1 MRFRAGDRVPTGVS
15 QMITYSHGLI
25 VAPPRPVPLSV
36 QDIRR
41 EREFLRRELLRR
53 IVDRETKRQTARGL
67 LR

>member
-1 MRFRAGDRVPTGVS
+1 MPTGVS
-15 QMITYSHGLI
+15 QKITYYHGLI

-36 QDIRR
+36 QDARR

>member
-1 MRFRAGDRVPTGVS
+1 
-15 QMITYSHGLI
+15 MITYSHGLI
-25 VAPPRPVPLSV
+25 VAAPRPVPLSV
-36 QDIRR
+36 QDARR